1 MHRALLVLLG
11 MMAGAGIFATGLATG
26 MALMRHHDDCDEPES
41 TMRVKEVHHE
51 HSPLKEIGIRE

>member
-26 MALMRHHDDCDEPES
+26 MALMRHHDDCDEPETTMKVANAHES
-41 TMRVKEVHHE
+41 TIDLER
-51 HSPLKEIGIRE
+51 